1 MWRKGLENLDEPY
14 RSVLG
19 KLLSLLLEVFGENLV
34 SLVVFG
40 SVARGDY
47 RRDSDI
53 DLLLVVKNLPKGRFR
68 RVELFEKAEEK
79 LKKDLNALFDKG
91 YYISFSPIIKT
102 PEEASKISPLYLDMV
117 EDAVIV
123 YDRNGFFE
131 KILLRLK
138 RKLEELGA
146 ERVWMGKKWY
156 WRLKRNFRFGEVIT
170 IE

>member
-1 MWRKGLENLDEPY
+1 VWRKGLENLDEPY

-19 KLLSLLLEVFGENLV
+19 KLLSLLLEVFGENPV

-79 LKKDLNALFDKG
+79 LEKDLNALFDKG

-156 WRLKRNFRFGEVIT
+156 WRLKRNYSFGEEIVI
-170 IE
+170 E